1 MTVDET
7 LKLIAQ
13 QWCNLSDLMKLA
25 NIGRNSALTIKSK
38 IKNDLEK
45 EGYYCD
51 NENWEIEYDINFH
64 YLIDEILTDD
74 GTYYLMYSKGRITK
88 LTDEFG
94 NSANYDFKHR
104 LFKHTSDP
112 NNRKTWFYTFNRTK
126 T

>member
-45 EGYYCD
+45 EGYYVPK
-51 NENWEIEYDINFH
+51 NAVP
-64 YLIDEILTDD
+64 
-74 GTYYLMYSKGRITK
+74 M
-88 LTDEFG
+88 
-94 NSANYDFKHR
+94 
-104 LFKHTSDP
+104 
-112 NNRKTWFYTFNRTK
+112 
-126 T
+126 